1 MAYCAIDDVLHELH
15 PTLKKLMKD
24 HYDSLHA
31 TTPAA
36 LDFEQTIARHIA
48 KAEACANAS
57 LARAYRVPIRKAT
70 DIVTSA
76 VCKIAAYFASA
87 AFTEKEQILSDKY
100 ETAMLML
107 DNLVKAEDVSLV
119 DAEVSSEDSAASEAV
134 WGSNAQIFTSSELEK
149 W

>member
-1 MAYCAIDDVLHELH
+1 MAYCTIEDVLHELH

-24 HYDSLHA
+24 HYDSIHTA
-31 TTPAA
+31 DSSAP
-36 LDFEQTIARHIA
+36 DFEQTIIRHIA

-70 DIVTSA
+70 DMVTSA

-100 ETAMLML
+100 ETALLML
-107 DNLVKAEDVSLV
+107 DNLVKAKDVSLV
-119 DAEVSSEDSAASEAV
+119 DADVSQDDGTTETA
-134 WGSNAQIFTSSELEK
+134 WGSDSRIFTSSALEK